1 MYYGWA
7 ENWNVPN
14 GKRAGA
20 KLSNTSSWAAA
31 DLGRWGSL
39 TSKWQW
45 RRRPRQRRL
54 PRPPRPGCRRP
65 RNQERLRQ
73 QHQEQQQRKWQPS
86 QQHRMWPP
94 PSFPSHSNPNPR
106 WHQTQRI
113 LKHPPQFRK
122 TKNREVP
129 PPESSEAFSLPFLSP
144 SLPFLASFTTGVKLL
159 MSLSS
164 YCFFM
169 HYFFPSSKV
178 YLLHLFQAP
187 KGAGSH
193 C

>member
-1 MYYGWA
+1 MDVQTMHYGWA

-14 GKRAGA
+14 DNCAGA
-20 KLSNTSSWAAA
+20 KLSNMSSWAAA
-31 DLGRWGSL
+31 DLGRWGNL

-45 RRRPRQRRL
+45 RRRPRRRRP
-54 PRPPRPGCRRP
+54 PRPPRLGCRRP

-73 QHQEQQQRKWQPS
+73 QQREQQQRKWQPS

-144 SLPFLASFTTGVKLL
+144 SLPFLASFTTGVKVL
-159 MSLSS
+159 MSLFS
-164 YCFFM
+164 CTN
-169 HYFFPSSKV
+169 FFPN
-178 YLLHLFQAP
+178 
-187 KGAGSH
+187 
-193 C
+193 